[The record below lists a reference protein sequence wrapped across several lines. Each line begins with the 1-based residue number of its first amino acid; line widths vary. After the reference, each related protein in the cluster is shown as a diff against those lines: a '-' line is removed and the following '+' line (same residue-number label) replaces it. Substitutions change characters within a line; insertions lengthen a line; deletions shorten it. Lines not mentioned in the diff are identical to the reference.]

1 MITGQIGLVEDMR
14 EAARKQILAGME
26 ANKTPQSIAL
36 DLIGRKSKLTGKRVG
51 GVIGLTARQA
61 DFIIE
66 AEAKLLSGDPGLM
79 REYLALKTR
88 DLRFDG
94 IVRRAIKDGKAIS
107 SSDATRLI
115 ARLREKNLRYRA
127 KLIADNETITAMRAG
142 RHEGYR
148 QLLDS
153 GAVSENQIE
162 RSWDATGDAR
172 TRPDHMIMEGQTVR
186 GLTAPFTFPDDS
198 QAMFPGDSSLGAP
211 ASQTVR
217 CRCFERVRI
226 RYIR

>member
-14 EAARKQILAGME
+14 EAARKQLVAGMD

-66 AEAKLLSGDPGLM
+66 AEAKLLSGDPELM
-79 REYLALKTR
+79 RQYLTLKTR
-88 DLRFDG
+88 DRRFDG
-94 IVRRAIKDGKAIS
+94 VVRRAIKDGKPVS
-107 SSDATRLI
+107 SGDTARLI
-115 ARLREKNLRYRA
+115 TQLREKNLRYRA
-127 KLIADNETITAMRAG
+127 KLIADNEAITAMRAG

-153 GAVSENQIE
+153 GSVSEDQIE
-162 RSWDATGDAR
+162 RSWDATGDAL
-172 TRPDHMIMEGQTVR
+172 TRPDHLLMEGQMVR
-186 GLTAPFTFPDDS
+186 GLTAPFTFPDGS
-198 QAMFPGDSSLGAP
+198 QAMFPGDASMGAP
-211 ASQTVR
+211 ARQIVR
-217 CRCFERVRI
+217 CRCFDRVRI